1 MVCNFYTTN
10 NDIHEGTVTAHQ
22 ILLQTAGKPALKA
35 HKMFKQTLTVHEKPR
50 LPRPSTCRTD
60 EDVEKVIR
68 IFTRSISKQLMISAA
83 WHGAWKTG
91 SFNRRICQAWLQWLY
106 RNFLSKNSMA
116 LVLHT
121 TIFPQDFLFP
131 KMKIQFMGNILAT
144 LRKSKHKH
152 WRQSNIPK
160 IKLHRCFCLDYYIN
174 FNANY
179 LAADHNFFFLFA
191 HSVNFWVSL
200 HILNLLTIITGL
212 KHFKKIFKS
221 LHTVVNVSTREY
233 ALMPWERPRS

>member
-106 RNFLSKNSMA
+106 RNFYLRTAWHWSS
-116 LVLHT
+116 
-121 TIFPQDFLFP
+121 IQPYFP
-131 KMKIQFMGNILAT
+131 KISCSQKWKFSSWATFWQHWGNLSTNTGGKAT
-144 LRKSKHKH
+144 SQK
-152 WRQSNIPK
+152 
-160 IKLHRCFCLDYYIN
+160 
-174 FNANY
+174 
-179 LAADHNFFFLFA
+179 
-191 HSVNFWVSL
+191 
-200 HILNLLTIITGL
+200 
-212 KHFKKIFKS
+212 
-221 LHTVVNVSTREY
+221 
-233 ALMPWERPRS
+233 